1 MMAMKKIT
9 TLFTLALVPGLML
22 AQPGAARG
30 DAGAAVA
37 VPAARLALAEAAP
50 AQTRVLLFDVDE
62 ARSALARAFARQ
74 RQGRLGFSLRGPG
87 VDRDIAAS
95 CALRARRAPDGAAE
109 ATAPAAIACRF
120 HEAGRWLPAYLEL
133 KQRSGQGGSH
143 TGRLRFDGIELAIAS
158 APEGAAPG
166 AYVFAHQGVAVGAVE
181 LGARPLVRFSA
192 AHGHARARRAVMLA
206 ATALGVLWGASE
218 TSAATL
224 AAAPAQR

>member
-1 MMAMKKIT
+1 MPAT
-9 TLFTLALVPGLML
+9 AERDLRRC
-22 AQPGAARG
+22 GACRCRRSRG
-30 DAGAAVA
+30 
-37 VPAARLALAEAAP
+37 
-50 AQTRVLLFDVDE
+50 
-62 ARSALARAFARQ
+62 S
-74 RQGRLGFSLRGPG
+74 
-87 VDRDIAAS
+87 
-95 CALRARRAPDGAAE
+95 ARRAPDGAAE
-109 ATAPAAIACRF
+109 AIAPAAIACRF
-120 HEAGRWLPAYLEL
+120 HEAGRWLPACLEL
-133 KQRSGQGGSH
+133 KQRTGEGGSH

-166 AYVFAHQGVAVGAVE
+166 ACVFAHQGVAVGAAE